1 MREIFGINLKSF
13 SKSML
18 FEFLF
23 FFILLLFSYL
33 LREKPSSFLEERI
46 ISKGYYKVLFNS
58 TSKNSTSEKSQ
69 EKPSEKFN
77 STLSLNYT
85 QIFKRN
91 PFTPEGS
98 YYPVPIPEIPFTLI
112 AVKTSPPPTKAI
124 LRSFTGEFLIVKKG
138 DKLFDG
144 SKVVE
149 VKENAVIL
157 ERLGKKR
164 ELKVFSVEV
173 ERWKPKKS
181 F

>member
-58 TSKNSTSEKSQ
+58 TSEKSQ

-91 PFTPEGS
+91 PFTLEGS
-98 YYPVPIPEIPFTLI
+98 YYPIPIPEIPFTLI
-112 AVKTSPPPTKAI
+112 AVKTSPSPTRAI
-124 LRSFTGEFLIVKKG
+124 LRSFTGEVLIVKKG

-164 ELKVFSVEV
+164 ELKIFSVEV